1 MIISAISGTIAI
13 STHAPRTG
21 SDLLL
26 VILVLADCDFNP
38 RSPHGERQNQSS
50 YATIPPIS
58 THAPRTGSDGMP
70 LVQAYR
76 DAPISTHAPRTGS
89 DRKSSRLT
97 TPRSDFNPRSP
108 HGERLTLMLPRQNTG
123 RFQPTLPARGA
134 TGDGG
139 VQRHNEHISTHAPRT
154 GSDQAGGLARA
165 VAGEISTHAPRTGSD
180 MSTAGQL
187 GIATEF
193 QPTLPARGATRFL
206 VPADGGLLFQPTL
219 PARGATPDARTLGR
233 RERPFQPTLPARGA
247 TPPGKDPRGHLGFQP
262 TLPAR
267 GATET
272 AR

>member
-1 MIISAISGTIAI
+1 MLSGGSQLITAFQPTLPARGATTTARARTRDAPISTHAPRTGSDMIISAISGTIAI

-108 HGERLTLMLPRQNTG
+108 HGERRA
-123 RFQPTLPARGA
+123 PARQ
-134 TGDGG
+134 T
-139 VQRHNEHISTHAPRT
+139 T
-154 GSDQAGGLARA
+154 
-165 VAGEISTHAPRTGSD
+165 
-180 MSTAGQL
+180 
-187 GIATEF
+187 
-193 QPTLPARGATRFL
+193 
-206 VPADGGLLFQPTL
+206 
-219 PARGATPDARTLGR
+219 
-233 RERPFQPTLPARGA
+233 
-247 TPPGKDPRGHLGFQP
+247 DP
-262 TLPAR
+262 
-267 GATET
+267 
-272 AR
+272 